1 MILGDI
7 LDVLKT
13 VRGIPISCYIHV
25 DMVPAMVHSQLWP
38 AFTNL
43 WQSMQPFAES
53 HTPLPTCVNPC
64 WIFTRLYTAH
74 TTISHL
80 PIYIYHMW
88 QHLWLGTMQ
97 SWLLL
102 RLLEI
107 LFPSWA
113 SGSFLRARAVNRTI
127 YGHGHTVHGHKPYA
141 LECSMVRIW
150 PIHHTVHSICLA
162 FLQEVG

>member
-1 MILGDI
+1 MKEGLWSWWHTRCLEDCKGN
-7 LDVLKT
+7 
-13 VRGIPISCYIHV
+13 PISCYIHV
-25 DMVPAMVHSQLWP
+25 DIAPAMVHSQLWP

-64 WIFTRLYTAH
+64 WIFTRLCTAH

-88 QHLWLGTMQ
+88 QCLWLGTIQ

-113 SGSFLRARAVNRTI
+113 SGSFLRAVNCTLYELYIQYCHMGAVYCTS
-127 YGHGHTVHGHKPYA
+127 GH
-141 LECSMVRIW
+141 LETW
-150 PIHHTVHSICLA
+150 LP
-162 FLQEVG
+162 